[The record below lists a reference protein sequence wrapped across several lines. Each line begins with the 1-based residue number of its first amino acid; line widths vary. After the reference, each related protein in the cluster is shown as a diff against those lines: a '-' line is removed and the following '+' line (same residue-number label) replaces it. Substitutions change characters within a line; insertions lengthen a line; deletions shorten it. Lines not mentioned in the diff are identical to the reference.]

1 MKGLTFTDDKQSFW
15 VNLDSKE
22 KAGTVTNG
30 RVRVQLDI
38 YPKEDALNNAV
49 GNAREEPNVNPYL
62 PLPVGRL
69 SFSLNPLKML
79 NQLVGPALRRKL
91 YCACCCILCIAFM
104 VAFGPVI
111 NVFTSLFL

>member
-91 YCACCCILCIAFM
+91 YCACCYILCIAFM